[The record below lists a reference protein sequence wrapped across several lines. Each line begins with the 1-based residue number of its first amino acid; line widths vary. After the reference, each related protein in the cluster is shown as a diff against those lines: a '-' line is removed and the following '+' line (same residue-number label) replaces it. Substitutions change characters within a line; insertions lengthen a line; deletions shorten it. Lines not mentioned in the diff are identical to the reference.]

1 MKHTSNFLSGEGVGM
16 LVMLQL
22 GGSYHGCLI

>member
-16 LVMLQL
+16 LAMLQL
-22 GGSYHGCLI
+22 GGSYCMGV